1 MRSMHVI
8 DALSAYVDG
17 ALKEGERAQVERHL
31 ETCEDCRRHLSA
43 LRDLVATVRS
53 AEPVAAPEGFRAQVR
68 ARVEQMGPSPT
79 VARRWPNIPMPWRV
93 ISAAAAVLV
102 VGIFAANLLRTQGPV
117 AMREVNVPG
126 ESQAASGDRLRS
138 AAPSAPEVAQRTIPK
153 QRPSVVRGIVLIAL
167 PVLILSTLA
176 WIAIRRRRSRR
187 AW

>member
-1 MRSMHVI
+1 MRSMHVT

-17 ALKEGERAQVERHL
+17 ALREGERTQVERHL

-68 ARVEQMGPSPT
+68 ARVEQMDPRPD
-79 VARRWPNIPMPWRV
+79 VARRWPSIPLPWRV
-93 ISAAAAVLV
+93 VSAAAAVLGI
-102 VGIFAANLLRTQGPV
+102 GIFAASLLRTQGPA
-117 AMREVNVPG
+117 AMRELDKPG
-126 ESQAASGDRLRS
+126 ESQIASGDRLRS
-138 AAPSAPEVAQRTIPK
+138 AAPSAPEVAQRTLPK

-167 PVLILSTLA
+167 PVLALSTLA